1 MKYKVKIQ
9 NVPSLMDKAFAYVF
23 KFHPILD
30 EQRYAEKKTQRY
42 TVCLLK
48 KNNYI

>member
-30 EQRYAEKKTQRY
+30 EQRYAG
-42 TVCLLK
+42 K
-48 KNNYI
+48 KNTKVHCLFVKKK